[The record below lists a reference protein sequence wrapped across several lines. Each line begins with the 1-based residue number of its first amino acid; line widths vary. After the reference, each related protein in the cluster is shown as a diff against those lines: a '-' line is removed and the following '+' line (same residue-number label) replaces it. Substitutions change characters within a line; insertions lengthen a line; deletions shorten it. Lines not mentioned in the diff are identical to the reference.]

1 MLGAIPEGFDATLST
16 ISTGVS
22 TTQTKGGGTMEQTT
36 PGVGDPFGQG
46 QTLTKAIKVTLDIAR
61 FIVG

>member
-1 MLGAIPEGFDATLST
+1 
-16 ISTGVS
+16 
-22 TTQTKGGGTMEQTT
+22 MEQTT